1 MRIEHV
7 AIWTGNLERLKRFY
21 TKYFNCIAGN
31 KYHDESNNFESYF
44 LSFDNGSRL
53 ELMQM
58 PLIPNN
64 LNDPKIQYKGIIHI
78 AISTGSKENVVKIT
92 EKLRSDK
99 YTVVSEPQITGDGY
113 FESCVLDLD
122 GNRVEI
128 TVWGSAVTYRTY
140 SKIFIKGKV
149 I

>member
-1 MRIEHV
+1 M
-7 AIWTGNLERLKRFY
+7 K
-21 TKYFNCIAGN
+21 
-31 KYHDESNNFESYF
+31 
-44 LSFDNGSRL
+44 
-53 ELMQM
+53 M

-122 GNRVEI
+122 GNRIEI
-128 TVWGSAVTYRTY
+128 TV
-140 SKIFIKGKV
+140 
-149 I
+149 